1 MKVDGSQI
9 LAATNC
15 FYLRSLQLMLQT
27 AVWECGRPD
36 KCRCGPF
43 ICISCRGLKVCMV
56 SEPRPVLFSAGL
68 RCQMLICSDR
78 CPSAAPATVAVWEP
92 AHWMR
97 AALAIQ
103 CHCQP
108 PSTTS
113 ILPCFLSAVAA
124 SRLLGSSLLSLWS
137 WKKQH
142 LLVLLSAWDTCS
154 ALGTLAQLTHSSIL
168 PSTAGRIYFGAG
180 CGLPALWIYEQFVT
194 SGILN
199 VMQIKCKKCLVKVAV
214 GPCRLMI
221 YARSSGSAAR
231 QRLVFTILAFNS
243 LNNS

>member
-1 MKVDGSQI
+1 M
-9 LAATNC
+9 
-15 FYLRSLQLMLQT
+15 
-27 AVWECGRPD
+27 WECGSPD
-36 KCRCGPF
+36 KCSCGPF

-56 SEPRPVLFSAGL
+56 SVPRPLLFSAGL

-78 CPSAAPATVAVWEP
+78 RPSAAPATVAVWEP
-92 AHWMR
+92 ARWR
-97 AALAIQ
+97 RSALAIR

-108 PSTTS
+108 PLTTS

-124 SRLLGSSLLSLWS
+124 SRLLGSSRLSLWS

-142 LLVLLSAWDTCS
+142 LLVLLFAWDTCS
-154 ALGTLAQLTHSSIL
+154 ALCRRRASFSFSHRSIS
-168 PSTAGRIYFGAG
+168 PPTAGGIQFDTG

-199 VMQIKCKKCLVKVAV
+199 VMQIKCKKCLVKVAL

-221 YARSSGSAAR
+221 YATSSGSAAR
-231 QRLVFTILAFNS
+231 QRLVFRILAFNFVRQEQGA
-243 LNNS
+243 NNS